1 MKTSSEMSKGR
12 PKGSRDRVPRLA
24 RSKQG
29 AAARMM
35 VTARDLSIIEAV
47 YRYRI
52 MTSTQIEAL
61 LFSTTTSAQARLRLR
76 LLFQHGYLFRS
87 EQLQRPSEGKKPL
100 LYFLDTKGAEELA
113 RLFDCD
119 IKDLDWSKDERTVGP
134 LHLSHLLLSHDIR
147 IAVTQSAT
155 THGFTLVEWKDEKTM
170 RREHRQDPITV
181 TLADAT
187 TYTTHVIPDGYFCLE
202 ALGKRK
208 HRFLEI
214 DRATVTGKATSEQ
227 NRAWDKKIAAYLAWY
242 RSGKYHERYQTK
254 AMGVLTITTGEERLA
269 NLKRITEEVGGK
281 ERFWFTCMSRLEGID
296 ILTEPIWSVAT
307 SEERRSI
314 V

>member
-1 MKTSSEMSKGR
+1 MVVTM
-12 PKGSRDRVPRLA
+12 RDIA
-24 RSKQG
+24 
-29 AAARMM
+29 
-35 VTARDLSIIEAV
+35 IIEAV
-47 YRYRI
+47 YRYRV

-61 LFSTTTSAQARLRLR
+61 LFPATTSAQARLRLR
-76 LLFQHGYLFRS
+76 LLFQNGYLYRD

-100 LYFLDTKGAEELA
+100 LYFLDSRGVEELA
-113 RLFDCD
+113 QLFGCD
-119 IKDLDWSKDERTVGP
+119 RTDLDWHKDERTVGP

-147 IAVTQSAT
+147 IAVTHSAT
-155 THGFTLVEWKDEKTM
+155 THGFFLVEWKDEKTM

-202 ALGKRK
+202 ALDKRK
-208 HRFLEI
+208 HRFLEV

-269 NLKRITEEVGGK
+269 NLKRITEEAGGK
-281 ERFWFTCMSRLEGID
+281 ERFWFTCLSRLEGVD
-296 ILTEPIWSVAT
+296 ILTEPLWSVAT

-314 V
+314 IEMV